1 MEGKNE
7 LLDQNDNSI
16 KILDI
21 KSNFKKARKITPSN
35 FAEQCKKKKSVVF
48 LEPPKELKSPNIK
61 KTQIIRTTNKIFTPN
76 FQTEIGH
83 SKRRKSKNNVKP
95 SKVKSARNHTIKK
108 LPTQKAKVVNINKHY
123 YIPIITQFDTST
135 VISTKNENQSKKK
148 KENNNSRMNT
158 SERNIRKIDFNSK
171 IKKIEIKSGNKN
183 LKEKKV
189 IIEDNDKNYINDD
202 EDNSLN
208 EKEFI
213 DDNCRNLLKKSFTMV
228 KDKKDSNKSNK
239 SQESG
244 TKKLTD
250 KNNVSELHKI
260 KIENNERENNDEE
273 NNNIGKL
280 EHNSNHNNIS
290 SNNNKDESI
299 NNKRNNVNKKE
310 EKEKENNS
318 EEKENNDD
326 NLTNKINIH
335 TKNSS
340 VDGTKKKGNKK
351 YNDNIIKKLL
361 CCLYG

>member
-1 MEGKNE
+1 MEGKND
-7 LLDQNDNSI
+7 LLNQNDNSI
-16 KILDI
+16 KIIDI
-21 KSNFKKARKITPSN
+21 KSNFKKARKVSPSN
-35 FAEQCKKKKSVVF
+35 FAEHGKKKKSVVF

-61 KTQIIRTTNKIFTPN
+61 KTQIIKNTNKIFTPD

-108 LPTQKAKVVNINKHY
+108 LPTQKTKVVNINKHY
-123 YIPIITQFDTST
+123 FIPIITQFDTST

-148 KENNNSRMNT
+148 KENNNSKINT
-158 SERNIRKIDFNSK
+158 SERNIRKIDFNGK

-189 IIEDNDKNYINDD
+189 INEDNDKNDKNYINDD

-208 EKEFI
+208 QKKFI
-213 DDNCRNLLKKSFTMV
+213 DDNCRNILKKSFTMA
-228 KDKKDSNKSNK
+228 KDKKDSIKSNK

-250 KNNVSELHKI
+250 KNNVSELKKI
-260 KIENNERENNDEE
+260 KIENNDEE
-273 NNNIGKL
+273 DNNIENIEKL
-280 EHNSNHNNIS
+280 EHNSNHNNNS
-290 SNNNKDESI
+290 NNKDESI
-299 NNKRNNVNKKE
+299 NNKENNKPE
-310 EKEKENNS
+310 EKQS
-318 EEKENNDD
+318 NDD

-335 TKNSS
+335 TKNNS
-340 VDGTKKKGNKK
+340 VDKTKKKGNKK